1 MNKQKNDRCVF
12 NGFQIFVHNF
22 ILNLFVQN
30 TFRLWGGGGAGGGN
44 LLGRHEL
51 YIQYVR
57 KKNLLVEVARL
68 CGEVQCESKWYIVKC
83 HSKQMLKDCVL
94 SVCTCRI
101 HRFKRD

>member
-1 MNKQKNDRCVF
+1 M
-12 NGFQIFVHNF
+12 
-22 ILNLFVQN
+22 QN
-30 TFRLWGGGGAGGGN
+30 TFRLWGGAGGGN

-51 YIQYVR
+51 YTICEE
-57 KKNLLVEVARL
+57 KNLLVEVARL